1 MAKNMERGSFIGLAL
16 ALKIPKMMKMS
27 STTKGSGGVAC
38 QMVTGC
44 TKSLIVIYM
53 LVVSRTASSMSK
65 VKNGTEMVIN
75 IKANLSME
83 CLRVPVHIYGRT
95 EALLKVISSK
105 AKGTGM
111 EFGKLTTEDWKL
123 TRVTTRWTKNQAMES
138 IYGTMD
144 GVTKAILKM
153 TTEMVMGSCM
163 MLQKN

>member
-16 ALKIPKMMKMS
+16 ALKIPKTMKTS
-27 STTKGSGGVAC
+27 STTKDNGGVAC

-44 TKSLIVIYM
+44 TKSLIMIYM
-53 LVVSRTASSMSK
+53 LVVSRMASSMSK

-75 IKANLSME
+75 TRVNLSME
-83 CLRVPVHIYGRT
+83 CLRVQVNIYGRMV
-95 EALLKVISSK
+95 ALLKVISNK
-105 AKGTGM
+105 AKEAGM

-123 TRVTTRWTKNQAMES
+123 TKVTTRWIKNQAMES